1 MTREELWQL
10 QSIQHK
16 LERLRQRELAD
27 SGDTF
32 KSDIW
37 RSQSHGEVVAY
48 DNALVLIN
56 GFLKGSERKCEIMKT
71 NEVKKEPSDKRVLME
86 KKFSQERLSK
96 LLQLSGELA
105 DTARTAEGSLL
116 GEYLKVS
123 KEVDRLIV
131 AEAKYQEQT
140 MPKE

>member
-1 MTREELWQL
+1 MSMRLNTRNGLKSKGVSRMTREELWQL

-32 KSDIW
+32 KSIIW

-56 GFLKGSERKCEIMKT
+56 EFMKGQ
-71 NEVKKEPSDKRVLME
+71 VK
-86 KKFSQERLSK
+86 
-96 LLQLSGELA
+96 
-105 DTARTAEGSLL
+105 
-116 GEYLKVS
+116 
-123 KEVDRLIV
+123 
-131 AEAKYQEQT
+131 
-140 MPKE
+140 